1 MTVRTKKRRERS
13 RVSNQKKKEAMVMI
27 EEMGSKV
34 LQLKLPKKLTKKV
47 EVSKDRGP
55 GEQLHRYCVIPVRFH
70 SQLNIIVCRRVNKKY
85 FSLSLSRKL

>member
-1 MTVRTKKRRERS
+1 
-13 RVSNQKKKEAMVMI
+13 MI

-34 LQLKLPKKLTKKV
+34 FQLKLPKT
-47 EVSKDRGP
+47 E